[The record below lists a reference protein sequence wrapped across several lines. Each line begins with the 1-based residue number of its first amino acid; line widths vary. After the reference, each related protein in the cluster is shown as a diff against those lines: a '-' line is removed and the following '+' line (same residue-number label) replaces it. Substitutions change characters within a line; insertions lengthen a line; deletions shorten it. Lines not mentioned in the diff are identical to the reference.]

1 MKLIDVINKHEDGDE
16 VTVWDNT
23 YDLELYFY
31 KNDDQDEWNKAMNKI
46 ASVLEV
52 VEERDDGVVVDLYS
66 LINKHLLEFKK
77 LDLFFHYDVDF
88 IMDSI
93 EFIFSGN
100 VSETWI
106 NKFADVLMK
115 G

>member
-1 MKLIDVINKHEDGDE
+1 MKLIDIINKHEDGDE
-16 VTVWDNT
+16 ITVWDNT
-23 YDLELYFY
+23 YDLEIYFY
-31 KNDDQDEWNKAMNKI
+31 RNENPDEWDKAMNKI

-52 VEERDDGVVVDLYS
+52 VEERDNGVVVDLCI
-66 LINKHLLEFKK
+66 LIKKHLLEFKK

-93 EFIFSGN
+93 EYIFAGN
-100 VSETWI
+100 VNETWM
-106 NKFADVLMK
+106 NRFADVLMK